1 MSKIRPV
8 IERINKLFGK
18 ILFNNS
24 FKYVKEHI
32 CKFKSRLS
40 MKQYIKKTLIKWGF
54 KYWYRCDSETGYVY
68 QLEFYQGRKE
78 KRDLN
83 LGLSMVLDL

>member
-1 MSKIRPV
+1 
-8 IERINKLFGK
+8 
-18 ILFNNS
+18 
-24 FKYVKEHI
+24 
-32 CKFKSRLS
+32 

-54 KYWYRCDSETGYVY
+54 KYWHRCDSETGYVY

-83 LGLSMVLDL
+83 LGLSVVLDL